1 MAVQAPYLDVVIDRS
16 LPVGSASLVF
26 ASTDERGTPGALN
39 SWVFE
44 QLGLSPKLLAGA
56 AEKLDKGYAILRI
69 RPGLTLV
76 LIVTVGQQDSK
87 QLLERNLSALVKEEA
102 RSSDIAASPSVWLPL
117 MGTGAG
123 GIGVLDCLEITL
135 RVIGDGFR
143 TGALAWGSL
152 RLSLGRETNKNVVE
166 RVVQRASERLAEMRF
181 AAVVNGVPVTG
192 SATPPSSSSSSPSP
206 PSPSPSPT
214 PEPPPRGYFDNLQTQ
229 IDAPPVEPRLGFAA
243 IAESIVDVVEEA
255 VAGRSSS
262 PMSAGSGLGPR
273 HREWLSAADARLT
286 VGIFAPWGAGKS
298 TLINALRSVFTA
310 RDYPV
315 FAVNPWKW
323 DGKQDLHDHVRA
335 TVIAQAREQ
344 GKVPW
349 LVAWLKLRTFWRHYA
364 GRIFWIVFA
373 VVLAMVFYHPL
384 IALLAPVVQG
394 QERPPMDEFGGA
406 IARAVTRDWLTPT
419 VIAALGVIA
428 KFAGPPLA
436 KWLDA
441 KFFKG
446 IPEKLGAEGLS
457 LVYRDIASLI
467 YRNRQPPRPFV
478 FFFDDL
484 DRCSPER
491 VAAVLESVHSLT
503 MAGCIVFLACDDE
516 YVTAALN
523 AHYEKVAK
531 VYRDGTVFGRSY
543 LEKIVQIHFK
553 LPLLKNV
560 DIYELGL
567 AEPPAARAKRLSG
580 STESAPG
587 VAPQEPAAPTAAQ
600 DESPDSA
607 PMPEERKVETDAQ
620 LQEIIG
626 DLLGE
631 AVEPLGLNVRQAKG
645 ISNTLK
651 LYLRIG
657 GCRTEGEAR
666 RLAAFVFADRLDP
679 AWLDSLYRGDA
690 TTNSPIGAV
699 PDIASRL
706 STMIGQDRPM
716 MLSMYRLLGRRP
728 GRLPEPA
735 KETSTDER
743 VPKGRGGKLRAAG

>member
-1 MAVQAPYLDVVIDRS
+1 MAVQAPSLDVFVDRN
-16 LPVGSASLVF
+16 LPIEGANLVF
-26 ASTDERGTPGALN
+26 ASTDDKGTPGALN

-56 AEKLDKGYAILRI
+56 AEKLEKGYAILRI

-76 LIVTVGQQDSK
+76 LIVTVGQQES
-87 QLLERNLSALVKEEA
+87 QRLLERNLSALVKDEA
-102 RSSDIAASPSVWLPL
+102 RSSDIASSSSVWLPL

-123 GIGVLDCLEITL
+123 GIGVLDCLDITL
-135 RVIGDGFR
+135 RVIGDGIR
-143 TGALAWGSL
+143 NGALAWRSL
-152 RLSLGRETNKNVVE
+152 RLSLGRETNRNVVD
-166 RVVQRASERLAEMRF
+166 RAVQHVGARLADVPL
-181 AAVVNGVPVTG
+181 AAAVNGVPVTG
-192 SATPPSSSSSSPSP
+192 PATPPSSSSSPTSP
-206 PSPSPSPT
+206 PPT
-214 PEPPPRGYFDNLQTQ
+214 PEPPARGYFDNLQTQ
-229 IDAPPVEPRLGFAA
+229 IDAPPVEPRLGFPD

-262 PMSAGSGLGPR
+262 PMSAASGYGER
-273 HREWLSAADARLT
+273 QREWLSAADARLT

-323 DGKQDLHDHVRA
+323 DGKQDLHDHVRT
-335 TVIAQAREQ
+335 TVIEQAREQ

-364 GRIFWIVFA
+364 GRIFWTVFA
-373 VVLAMVFYHPL
+373 VALALVFYQPL
-384 IALLAPVVQG
+384 SALLAQLMHG
-394 QERPPMDEFGGA
+394 QDKPLADEFGVA
-406 IARAVTRDWLTPT
+406 VARAVTKDWLTPT

-467 YRNRQPPRPFV
+467 YRNRHPPRPFV

-531 VYRDGTVFGRSY
+531 VYRDGKVFGRSY

-567 AEPPAARAKRLSG
+567 AESPAARAKRLSG
-580 STESAPG
+580 STEPSPG
-587 VAPQEPAAPTAAQ
+587 AAAQDLVAPAAPQ
-600 DESPDSA
+600 DESPDLA
-607 PMPEERKVETDAQ
+607 PLPEGRKVETDAQ

-631 AVEPLGLNVRQAKG
+631 AVEPLGLNVRQAKS

-679 AWLDSLYRGDA
+679 RWLDSLYRGAA

-706 STMIGQDRPM
+706 STMIGQDQAV

-728 GRLPEPA
+728 SPLPQPT
-735 KETSTDER
+735 KEASPDSRASDGGEGER
-743 VPKGRGGKLRAAG
+743 Q